1 MRYFEKVFDGQV
13 LKWCVNGAEL
23 GGGKPT
29 LLCLVSNETEA
40 ESCLSKLE
48 PHCGEAQVTA
58 LILPG
63 GILPE
68 TAVQSLAF
76 EWQTTGIIDKCKLS
90 LTASQSCAD
99 AAWRL
104 ISHLSHCFSAAAI
117 LGGHADPYEVRA
129 AKFMPLK
136 VYTFAGEGNV
146 LADGKVLADA
156 EKLVMSLRV
165 TGSETVE
172 RTEIN
177 PENAWENVFADG
189 EIVTPVAEPKAVV
202 VKATALA
209 NGETP

>member
-68 TAVQSLAF
+68 TAVQSLVF

-99 AAWRL
+99 AAWRRR
-104 ISHLSHCFSAAAI
+104 ST
-117 LGGHADPYEVRA
+117 
-129 AKFMPLK
+129 LK
-136 VYTFAGEGNV
+136 TH
-146 LADGKVLADA
+146 GK
-156 EKLVMSLRV
+156 MSLR
-165 TGSETVE
+165 TGELFV
-172 RTEIN
+172 
-177 PENAWENVFADG
+177 G
-189 EIVTPVAEPKAVV
+189 C
-202 VKATALA
+202 
-209 NGETP
+209 

>member
-68 TAVQSLAF
+68 TAVQSLVF
-76 EWQTTGIIDKCKLS
+76 EWQTTGIAKLRGRGV
-90 LTASQSCAD
+90 AAD
-99 AAWRL
+99 FAFFAFLQR
-104 ISHLSHCFSAAAI
+104 
-117 LGGHADPYEVRA
+117 GGDSRRA
-129 AKFMPLK
+129 RRPL
-136 VYTFAGEGNV
+136 
-146 LADGKVLADA
+146 
-156 EKLVMSLRV
+156 
-165 TGSETVE
+165 
-172 RTEIN
+172 
-177 PENAWENVFADG
+177 
-189 EIVTPVAEPKAVV
+189 
-202 VKATALA
+202 
-209 NGETP
+209 

>member
-13 LKWCVNGAEL
+13 LKWCVNGTEL

-29 LLCLVSNETEA
+29 LLCLVSNEPEA

-68 TAVQSLAF
+68 TAVQSLVF

-99 AAWRL
+99 AAWQPIR
-104 ISHLSHCFSAAAI
+104 ICRIASARRQFSA
-117 LGGHADPYEVRA
+117 G
-129 AKFMPLK
+129 
-136 VYTFAGEGNV
+136 TQ
-146 LADGKVLADA
+146 
-156 EKLVMSLRV
+156 
-165 TGSETVE
+165 
-172 RTEIN
+172 
-177 PENAWENVFADG
+177 
-189 EIVTPVAEPKAVV
+189 TPMKYARQ
-202 VKATALA
+202 
-209 NGETP
+209 NSCR

>member
-68 TAVQSLAF
+68 TAVQSLVF

-90 LTASQSCAD
+90 LTASQSCGGRGVAAD
-99 AAWRL
+99 FAFVALLQR
-104 ISHLSHCFSAAAI
+104 
-117 LGGHADPYEVRA
+117 GGDSRRA
-129 AKFMPLK
+129 RRPL
-136 VYTFAGEGNV
+136 
-146 LADGKVLADA
+146 
-156 EKLVMSLRV
+156 
-165 TGSETVE
+165 
-172 RTEIN
+172 
-177 PENAWENVFADG
+177 
-189 EIVTPVAEPKAVV
+189 
-202 VKATALA
+202 
-209 NGETP
+209 

>member
-23 GGGKPT
+23 GGGKST

-48 PHCGEAQVTA
+48 PHCGEAQATA

-68 TAVQSLAF
+68 TAVQSLVF

-117 LGGHADPYEVRA
+117 LRGCLRWARYRTFKRLSICWICSLNLLRLASVRQR
-129 AKFMPLK
+129 
-136 VYTFAGEGNV
+136 
-146 LADGKVLADA
+146 
-156 EKLVMSLRV
+156 KLVPTASL
-165 TGSETVE
+165 
-172 RTEIN
+172 
-177 PENAWENVFADG
+177 D
-189 EIVTPVAEPKAVV
+189 
-202 VKATALA
+202 ALPLGPCKRLIRSCSA
-209 NGETP
+209 SP